1 MSGSC
6 TFLSQAQ
13 IAVTEITL
21 TAGEWARPQQEK
33 QREREKG
40 GGGSEKDKTGSRL
53 LLHHLLLFVS

>member
-6 TFLSQAQ
+6 TFFSQAQ

-40 GGGSEKDKTGSRL
+40 GGSEKDKTGSRL

>member
-33 QREREKG
+33 QRERRG
-40 GGGSEKDKTGSRL
+40 GGAEKDKTGSRR

>member
-33 QREREKG
+33 QRERG
-40 GGGSEKDKTGSRL
+40 GGGSEKDKTGSRR
-53 LLHHLLLFVS
+53 LLHHHLLFVS

>member
-33 QREREKG
+33 QRERE

-53 LLHHLLLFVS
+53 LHHLLLFVS

>member
-33 QREREKG
+33 QREG
-40 GGGSEKDKTGSRL
+40 GGGSEKDKTGSRR